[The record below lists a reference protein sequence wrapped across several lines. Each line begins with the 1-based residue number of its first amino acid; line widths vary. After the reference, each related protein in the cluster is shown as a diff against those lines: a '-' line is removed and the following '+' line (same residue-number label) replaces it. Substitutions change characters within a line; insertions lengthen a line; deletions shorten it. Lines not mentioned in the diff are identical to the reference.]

1 MLSGLPPFEQIL
13 AQSDVR
19 PDPAMRFGRLPNG
32 MAYVIRANATPQGTG
47 EVRLR
52 YDVGSLDEEA
62 GELGFAHFVEH
73 MAFNGSTRIPEG
85 EMIALLERKG
95 LSFGADTNAST
106 DLETTT
112 YKLSLPKS
120 DSDLLDTAL
129 MLMRETGSELTFAP
143 EAVEREKGVV
153 LSERRDRNTYG
164 YIDLVDRVAFEM
176 PRIRMADR
184 MPIGTAETIS
194 GATAETLQA
203 FWARNY
209 RPERAVLT
217 VVGDFAPDAVEAAIR
232 RHFADWQAKQ
242 DAAPVRLYGQ
252 PDLAREPAVDVFL
265 HPALSE
271 RVTATREG
279 EARIAPDTVEQRRQD
294 VLAWLG
300 EAIVNRRLARLARQE
315 DPPFKAAGFGT
326 VDIFR
331 VGRMSR
337 LVVDTEEGKW
347 QRGIDAAVAEYRR
360 ALAGGFSEGEVAE
373 QLGRLVSA
381 YEDAAASEA
390 TRSNGALTSDLMNF
404 FDDGSIPDLPS
415 QKLAA
420 LLPLK
425 DSATPEAVL
434 AAMKAELVP
443 LDAAM
448 LRYSGRSEP
457 KGGATALRSAWQAA
471 MQSPLADVAPPTTG
485 DFAYTDFGT
494 PGTVV
499 ADTRDPVLGIRQV
512 RFANNVRLNVRH
524 TDNEKDRVLVRIAI
538 EGGQL
543 LETPRDPLAVELVPS
558 IPAGGL
564 GKHSADEL
572 DSILAGRNVGIGIQ
586 PFGDAFVT
594 SRSTTPRDLE
604 LQLGLVSAYLT
615 DPGFRPEALAAYRRA
630 LPDRFARMEATA
642 GASIGTHQYE
652 IISDR
657 DPRYTTQP
665 IAAYQAL
672 DFGTFG
678 TTIRDRFAR
687 GAIEVGIVGDIA
699 EEDAIAMVARTLG
712 ALPMREPAFLPR
724 AEGRQRSFTDRRGPV
739 FVSHGGEAD
748 QAMIRAFYPTTD
760 DSDPAVTVQL
770 DMLEKVAQVVLND
783 EIREKLGQAYSPDV
797 TSSLSQTYP
806 GFGFFV
812 VTVGVD
818 YDRIADSLAAIHSAM
833 AELRDAPVSADILQR
848 AREPVLE
855 RYDNALKTN
864 GGWIGIVERAQSRP
878 ERIERF
884 AAYRKRVEAIT
895 PTDLQAAARRWLPPG
910 GAVEIIAIPRGS
922 PEPDLSA
929 QRETPR
935 AP

>member
-1 MLSGLPPFEQIL
+1 MRSGLPPFERIL

-32 MAYVIRANATPQGTG
+32 MAYVIRQNATPAGTA

-52 YDVGSLDEEA
+52 YDVGSLDEDA

-73 MAFNGSTRIPEG
+73 MAFNGSTRVPEG

-112 YKLSLPKS
+112 YKLSLPTN
-120 DSDLLDTAL
+120 DPALLDTAL

-164 YIDLVDRVAFEM
+164 YLDLVDRIAFEM
-176 PRIRMADR
+176 PQIRMADR
-184 MPIGTAETIS
+184 MPIGTVETI
-194 GATAETLQA
+194 GAATSETLKA
-203 FWARNY
+203 FWARHY

-217 VVGDFAPDAVEAAIR
+217 IVGDFPPDTVEAAIA
-232 RHFADWQAKQ
+232 RHFADWQAKP
-242 DAAPVRLYGQ
+242 APAPERVYGQ
-252 PDLAREPAVDVFL
+252 PDLAREPAVDIFL

-279 EARIAPDTVEQRRQD
+279 EARIAPDTIEERRQE
-294 VLAWLG
+294 VLAWIG

-315 DPPFKAAGFGT
+315 DPPFKGAGFGT
-326 VDIFR
+326 VDTFR

-337 LVVDTEEGKW
+337 LIVDTEEGRW

-373 QLGRLVSA
+373 QLGRLVAA

-390 TRSNGALTSDLMNF
+390 TRSNGALTNDLMSF
-404 FDDGSIPDLPS
+404 FDEGAIPDLPS
-415 QKLAA
+415 QKLAT

-425 DSATPEAVL
+425 DSATPAAVL
-434 AAMKAELVP
+434 AAMKAEHVP
-443 LDAAM
+443 LDTAM
-448 LRYSGRSEP
+448 IRYTGRSEP
-457 KGGATALRSAWQAA
+457 KGGATALRAAWRTA
-471 MQSPLADVAPPTTG
+471 MQAPLADVAPPTTG
-485 DFAYTDFGT
+485 TFAYTDFGT

-512 RFANNVRLNVRH
+512 RFANNVRLNVKR
-524 TDNEKDRVLVRIAI
+524 TDNEKDRVLVRVAV

-543 LETPRDPLAVELVPS
+543 LETPRDPLAVELVTS

-564 GKHSADEL
+564 ERHSADEL

-586 PFGDAFVT
+586 PFGDAFVS
-594 SRSTTPRDLE
+594 SRATTPRDLE
-604 LQLGLVSAYLT
+604 LQLDLVSAYLT
-615 DPGFRPEALAAYRRA
+615 DPGFRPEALAAYRRS

-672 DFGTFG
+672 EFETYGPA
-678 TTIRDRFAR
+678 IRDRFAR
-687 GAIEVGIVGDIA
+687 GAIEIGIVGDIA
-699 EEDAIAMVARTLG
+699 EEDAIATVARTLG

-724 AEGRQRSFTDRRGPV
+724 AEGRQRSFTARRGPV
-739 FVSHGGEAD
+739 FVRHGGEAD
-748 QAMIRAFYPTTD
+748 QAMIRAFWPTTD
-760 DSDPAVTVQL
+760 DSDPEVAIRL

-818 YDRIADSLAAIHSAM
+818 YARIAPSLGAIHSAM

-848 AREPVLE
+848 AREPALE

-864 GGWIGIVERAQSRP
+864 GGWIGLVERAQTRP

-884 AAYRKRVEAIT
+884 AAYRKRAEAIT
-895 PTDLQAAARRWLPPG
+895 PADIQAAARRWLPAG
-910 GAVEIIAIPRGS
+910 GAVEIVAIPTGAA
-922 PEPDLSA
+922 EPALPG
-929 QRETPR
+929 TTGTT
-935 AP
+935 